1 MSCKV
6 LNEKTEMSLKQS
18 LKVGRILH
26 KAIFFFFNFPFPILS
41 SLNSVACQVVMYSSK
56 LLLHSVPVSTMHL
69 LKVANGVLESS
80 HKKKTELTNTS
91 SGKNYLSLINHCPL
105 KTVKQKH
112 SYILHTH
119 TITHKVTEEQSAGF
133 I

>member
-1 MSCKV
+1 MEQFLFVSICLQTLDGSVGVSCKV

-56 LLLHSVPVSTMHL
+56 LLLHSVPVSTVHL

-80 HKKKTELTNTS
+80 HKKNRADQ
-91 SGKNYLSLINHCPL
+91 H
-105 KTVKQKH
+105 Q
-112 SYILHTH
+112 
-119 TITHKVTEEQSAGF
+119 QW
-133 I
+133 